1 MKTITS
7 SKSTLSADGKELT
20 IVCQVSDQ
28 PFNSLLTTRVSHGFV
43 NPLHQAHPRRI
54 QSSNAAVFCEAPAG
68 KGKTAK
74 AAIMNE
80 VLADIFA
87 ALEPLTTFAP
97 QLKKMAD
104 GTVHV
109 ISETPVT
116 FQWQVSTDKVNW
128 KDIPGATAAT
138 LDAAATTV
146 GDWSRLVIT
155 NATGTTIT
163 NPTQKVAAK

>member
-1 MKTITS
+1 MKTIIN

-68 KGKTAK
+68 NGKTAK

-87 ALEPLTTFAP
+87 ALEPLTTFPP
-97 QLKKMAD
+97 QLKKLAD

-109 ISETPVT
+109 ISETPVK
-116 FQWQVSTDKVNW
+116 FQWQKSADGKVW
-128 KDIPGATAAT
+128 SDISGATAGT
-138 LDAAATTV
+138 LDDAATIA
-146 GDWSRLVIT
+146 GEWSRLVMT
-155 NATGTTIT
+155 NSTGTTIT
-163 NPTQKVAAK
+163 KPTQKAAAK